1 MVKLDKIK
9 KLIEQFT
16 SFEGSLFCYSL
27 SFSFLLALAPA
38 LTIFVML
45 FVLFYLDP
53 QIIIEFGTRFLPA
66 EYITPY
72 VDFILSKDVTGL
84 IPLVTTL
91 AISMWLASR
100 SIYSFLLVSA
110 QHEAIT
116 YPKWSIRIKSLV
128 VALVLCGYVIAS
140 IYAVILLSAWF
151 PSLMP
156 LGVSSILLLAFILFY
171 RTISFEKKELSY
183 GVVGGLFATI
193 SIGGVGYLFFYIV
206 NRFTSYSVV
215 YGPLASLVVLLLSIY
230 VISSI
235 IYFGYLL
242 NVVFEDKSTHPRMKS
257 AVWFNFCTSVHENVQ
272 GFIENKFMRK

>member
-45 FVLFYLDP
+45 FVIFYLDP
-53 QIIIEFGTRFLPA
+53 QIIIEFGTRFLPVD
-66 EYITPY
+66 YIEPY
-72 VDFILSKDVTGL
+72 VDFILSKEMSGL
-84 IPLVTTL
+84 LPLVTTL

-100 SIYSFLLVSA
+100 SIYSFLLISA
-110 QHEAIT
+110 QHEEINV
-116 YPKWSIRIKSLV
+116 PKWAIRIKSLV
-128 VALVLCGYVIAS
+128 VALVLCVFVIVA
-140 IYAVILLSAWF
+140 IYAVIWLGSWLPYLVPLSVCA
-151 PSLMP
+151 
-156 LGVSSILLLAFILFY
+156 ILLIAFILFY

-183 GVVGGLFATI
+183 GVVGGLFATLGI
-193 SIGGVGYLFFYIV
+193 SGVGYVFFYVV
-206 NRFTSYSVV
+206 NRFTRYSVV

-242 NVVFEDKSTHPRMKS
+242 NVVFEDKTDCPKMKAAGLFKLCS
-257 AVWFNFCTSVHENVQ
+257 AIHEAVQ
-272 GFIENKFMRK
+272 KFIENKFMRK

>member
-1 MVKLDKIK
+1 MDKIK

-110 QHEAIT
+110 QHETIT

>member
-1 MVKLDKIK
+1 MDKIK

-91 AISMWLASR
+91 TISMWLASR

-140 IYAVILLSAWF
+140 IYAAILLSMWF
-151 PSLMP
+151 PGLIP
-156 LGVSSILLLAFILFY
+156 LGVSAILLLAFILFY
-171 RTISFEKKELSY
+171 RTISFGKKELSY

-242 NVVFEDKSTHPRMKS
+242 NVVFEDKSDHPQMKS
-257 AVWFNFCTSVHENVQ
+257 VIWFNFCTVIHENVQ
-272 GFIENKFMRK
+272 GFIENKFMKK

>member
-1 MVKLDKIK
+1 MHKIRT
-9 KLIEQFT
+9 LIEQFA

-45 FVLFYLDP
+45 FVIFYLDP
-53 QIIIEFGTRFLPA
+53 QIIIEFGTKFLPA
-66 EYITPY
+66 DYITPY
-72 VDFILSKDVTGL
+72 VDFILSKEVSGL
-84 IPLVTTL
+84 VPLITTL

-110 QHEAIT
+110 QHEEIT
-116 YPKWSIRIKSLV
+116 YPKWSIRIKSLIV
-128 VALVLCGYVIAS
+128 SLVLCGYVIAS
-140 IYAVILLSAWF
+140 IYALILLGTWL
-151 PSLMP
+151 PYLMP
-156 LGVSSILLLAFILFY
+156 AGVCAILLIAFILFY

-183 GVVGGLFATI
+183 GAVGGLFATI
-193 SIGGVGYLFFYIV
+193 SISGVGYLFFYIV
-206 NRFTSYSVV
+206 NRFTSYSLV

-242 NVVFEDKSTHPRMKS
+242 NVVFEDKTEHPRMK
-257 AVWFNFCTSVHENVQ
+257 AAGLFDFCTSVHEGVQ
-272 GFIENKFMRK
+272 GFLENKFMKK